1 MSILDESRKGSPN
14 GDQSE
19 LIFNEPLWDDP
30 QLAKALDVQP
40 QTPAAWRNRNQ
51 GPPYLK
57 IGKLV
62 RYRPSLV
69 KEWLETRVVRPTEAA
84 R

>member
-1 MSILDESRKGSPN
+1 MTTFDESPSGSPN

-19 LIFNEPLWDDP
+19 LIFDEPLWDDP
-30 QLAKALDVQP
+30 QLAKARDVQA
-40 QTPAAWRNRNQ
+40 QTPAAWRDRNQ

-69 KEWLETRVVRPTEAA
+69 KEWLETRVVRPAGA

>member
-1 MSILDESRKGSPN
+1 VSAF
-14 GDQSE
+14 DQSE
-19 LIFNEPLWDDP
+19 HLFDEPLWDDP
-30 QLAKALDVQP
+30 QLAEELGIRP

-57 IGKLV
+57 IGRLV
-62 RYRPSLV
+62 RYRPSHV
-69 KEWLETRVVRPTEAA
+69 KEWLKSRVVQPTGAQ

>member
-1 MSILDESRKGSPN
+1 MSTFDEL
-14 GDQSE
+14 E
-19 LIFNEPLWDDP
+19 LIFNELLWDDP
-30 QLAKALDVQP
+30 HLAKALDVQP
-40 QTPAAWRNRNQ
+40 QTPSAWRNRNQ

-62 RYRPSLV
+62 RYRPSHV
-69 KEWLETRVVRPTEAA
+69 KEWLESRVVRPTEAA

>member
-1 MSILDESRKGSPN
+1 VSTVDESQFLF
-14 GDQSE
+14 D
-19 LIFNEPLWDDP
+19 EPLWDDP
-30 QLAKALDVQP
+30 QLAKALDIQP
-40 QTPAAWRNRNQ
+40 QTPAAWRTRNQ

-69 KEWLETRVVRPTEAA
+69 KEWLKSRVVQPTGAQ

>member
-1 MSILDESRKGSPN
+1 MSTFDK
-14 GDQSE
+14 SE
-19 LIFNEPLWDDP
+19 LIFNEPLWADP

-40 QTPAAWRNRNQ
+40 QTPAAWRTRNQ

-69 KEWLETRVVRPTEAA
+69 KEWLETRVVRPAGA

>member
-1 MSILDESRKGSPN
+1 MSTFDE
-14 GDQSE
+14 SE

-40 QTPAAWRNRNQ
+40 QTPSAWRNRNQ
-51 GPPYLK
+51 GPPFK

-62 RYRPSLV
+62 RYRPSHV
-69 KEWLETRVVRPTEAA
+69 KEWLEGRVVRPAEAA